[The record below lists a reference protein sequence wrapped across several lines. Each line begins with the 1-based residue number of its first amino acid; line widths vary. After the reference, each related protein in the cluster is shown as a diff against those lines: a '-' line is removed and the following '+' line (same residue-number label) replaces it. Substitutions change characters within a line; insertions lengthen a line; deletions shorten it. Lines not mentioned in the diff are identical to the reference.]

1 MIQHTYVKYELFNKI
16 KLIHVFILFSF
27 TIFSPHSIVHI
38 STAHIKTLPHPRH
51 HPNAGHMLDARA
63 RDDQMIGKGSNGNG
77 GLVGYMPSPSPA
89 PPMDGSYYNMNSDRY
104 LSYPPMVSPAIPQ
117 LPSNHLAYSS
127 RPSPVSQD
135 YPNALDFST
144 PPPLPMTHMVPSGAL
159 HPAGNMAN
167 GGNASGTLRR
177 GVRAMVPPPDVTHHT
192 NHSKSTHDL
201 HHNSPGSMTMGMMNN
216 LGGSGGPKQPQ
227 GILKDPNRKAAHAN
241 MQILNVAN
249 APGGLSGSLLPGGFD
264 PSSHNLSSFNASMG
278 YTDADG
284 HLV

>member
-1 MIQHTYVKYELFNKI
+1 
-16 KLIHVFILFSF
+16 
-27 TIFSPHSIVHI
+27 
-38 STAHIKTLPHPRH
+38 
-51 HPNAGHMLDARA
+51 
-63 RDDQMIGKGSNGNG
+63 MIGKGGNTGNG

-135 YPNALDFST
+135 YPSALDFST
-144 PPPLPMTHMVPSGAL
+144 PPPLPMTHMVPSSM
-159 HPAGNMAN
+159 HTMSN
-167 GGNASGTLRR
+167 GGGNGGGPNSGTLRR
-177 GVRAMVPPPDVTHHT
+177 GVRGMVPPPDVTHHT
-192 NHSKSTHDL
+192 NHSGKSPHEL
-201 HHNSPGSMTMGMMNN
+201 HNHSSPGSLAMGGGQMMMNN
-216 LGGSGGPKQPQ
+216 LGGPKQPQ

-249 APGGLSGSLLPGGFD
+249 APGGLGGSLMPGFD

>member
-1 MIQHTYVKYELFNKI
+1 M
-16 KLIHVFILFSF
+16 
-27 TIFSPHSIVHI
+27 
-38 STAHIKTLPHPRH
+38 KTLPNPRH

-63 RDDQMIGKGSNGNG
+63 RDDQMIGKGGSNGSSNGG

-135 YPNALDFST
+135 YTNALDFAT
-144 PPPLPMTHMVPSGAL
+144 PPPLPMAAHMMVPSGGL
-159 HPAGNMAN
+159 HSAGNMSNGAN
-167 GGNASGTLRR
+167 ATGTLRR

-201 HHNSPGSMTMGMMNN
+201 HHSNSPGSMPMGGGPPPMMMNN
-216 LGGSGGPKQPQ
+216 LGGAPKQPQ
-227 GILKDPNRKAAHAN
+227 GILKDPNRKAAAAAHAN

-249 APGGLSGSLLPGGFD
+249 VAPGGLSGGSLLPGGFD
-264 PSSHNLSSFNASMG
+264 PSSHNLSSFNTSMG